1 MLMFCTLSSFDSI
14 PDNGPHDG
22 ATHHSQLELT
32 MFTSSQLLA
41 LLALLNIWGLYSY
54 LSLTS
59 HCMSLV
65 FLLVKYI
72 LPYFG
77 QYIIPLQLR
86 VLFVHPFGETILPEV
101 HESLKV

>member
-1 MLMFCTLSSFDSI
+1 MLMFCTLSSFDSV
-14 PDNGPHDG
+14 PDNGPQDG

-32 MFTSSQLLA
+32 MSTSSQLLA

-59 HCMSLV
+59 LCMSLV
-65 FLLVKYI
+65 FLLVKYF

-86 VLFVHPFGETILPEV
+86 VLFVHPLGETILPEV
-101 HESLKV
+101 HEPLKV